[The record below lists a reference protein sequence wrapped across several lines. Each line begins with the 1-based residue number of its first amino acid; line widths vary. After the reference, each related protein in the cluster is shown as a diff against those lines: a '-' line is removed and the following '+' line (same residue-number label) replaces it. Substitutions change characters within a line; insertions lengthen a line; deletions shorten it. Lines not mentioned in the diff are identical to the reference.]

1 MLQFAML
8 KGGFIRSTYDIHRC
22 VAPMH
27 THVGVISAALTLKG
41 TRHQQA
47 GDHMMRLQ
55 NLTPPQLAGV
65 LGAIMTGENISK
77 PQVWAA
83 YEPTPAVIAAVQALE
98 GEREQLYKAQVQHGI
113 QAPLSMDLRLAG
125 KHCHCHCCCHRHRH
139 CHCQRCHC
147 RCCCRQMS
155 TLGCSFAMLL
165 AVQDC

>member
-1 MLQFAML
+1 MC
-8 KGGFIRSTYDIHRC
+8 I
-22 VAPMH
+22 
-27 THVGVISAALTLKG
+27 ALILRN

-98 GEREQLYKAQVQHGI
+98 GDREQLYKAQVQHGI

-125 KHCHCHCCCHRHRH
+125 EHCHCCCH
-139 CHCQRCHC
+139 CPLLPLPLLL
-147 RCCCRQMS
+147 S
-155 TLGCSFAMLL
+155 LPLLLPLLPLPLPLLLPLLL
-165 AVQDC
+165 ADEHVGVQICSAADVVQHLASSSACDLWLVNG